1 MPAKKPASLIKRHET
16 AAERQTRAANEAALR
31 PGRGLPISAPA
42 VLKGHDIAVR
52 TWRAAIRMYGDLE
65 GEIVT
70 RLDKDQLVDY
80 CMLVQHLSEID
91 HMRDMAYRAWLEL
104 ANEHDRMLEEELIDE
119 AVLMAVKVVGAFD
132 AITRLDTRAERKR
145 ALLKQYRESLYLTP
159 RSRAGTAP
167 DQKAPPEPKDEF
179 EQLLD
184 EAADPINWQN
194 GK

>member
-16 AAERQTRAANEAALR
+16 AAERQTRAKNEAALR
-31 PGRGLPISAPA
+31 PGRGLPVSAPA
-42 VLKGHDIAVR
+42 VLKGHAVAVR
-52 TWRAAIRMYGDLE
+52 TWRAALRMYSDLE

-70 RLDKDQLVDY
+70 RLDFDQLVDY

-91 HMRDMAYRAWLEL
+91 HMREMAYQAWLEL
-104 ANEHDRMLEEELIDE
+104 AKEHDRLLEVELVDE
-119 AVLMAVKVVGAFD
+119 AVLMAIKVVGAFD

-167 DQKAPPEPKDEF
+167 DKKAPPEPTDEF

-184 EAADPINWQN
+184 EASDTTSWKS
-194 GK
+194 GE